1 MISCRNVAKLL
12 TSNELSAQSFWKRAE
27 VRFHLLMCEY
37 CSRLAR
43 QITQLGTA
51 ARRHRDSTLS
61 EDPGLEERLISKLS
75 GRK

>member
-12 TSNELSAQSFWKRAE
+12 TSDELAAQSFWKRAE
-27 VRFHLLMCEY
+27 VRFHLLMCKY

-43 QITQLGTA
+43 QIKQLGA
-51 ARRHRDSTLS
+51 AVRRHRDSTLS
-61 EDPGLEERLISKLS
+61 EDTGLEERLISKLS

>member
-12 TSNELSAQSFWKRAE
+12 TSDELPAQSFWKRAE
-27 VRFHLLMCEY
+27 VRLHLLMCKY

-43 QITQLGTA
+43 QIRQLGAA
-51 ARRHRDSTLS
+51 ARRHRDSAD
-61 EDPGLEERLISKLS
+61 EDPDLEERLISKLS